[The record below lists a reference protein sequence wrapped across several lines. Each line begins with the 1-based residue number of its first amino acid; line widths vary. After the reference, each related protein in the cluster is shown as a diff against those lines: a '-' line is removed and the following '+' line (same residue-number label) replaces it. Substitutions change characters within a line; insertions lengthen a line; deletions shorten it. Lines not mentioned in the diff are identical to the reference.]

1 MSEQSQTPFLKFLEA
16 GEGKGGFETDDVL
29 AALLLLM
36 KQVLAAHEAGLV
48 APLDGIADLQL
59 AEQGHF
65 VFAPDKV
72 SSPNKNTS
80 KIEALQSPVSQAV
93 EVVAESR
100 RTANI
105 DEGSLAVSDLGV
117 GTGEATITKPVYLP
131 NYRSWEHVLGHHDE
145 LTDIFSLGML
155 LASLACN
162 LDFTDPE
169 DLEVFSVNRTNL
181 FGVNRRLNPVLASVI
196 VQMTELNRH
205 KRAPDLAQLI
215 SRLEHYREQPA
226 EFDFNRLQGF
236 KEAEL
241 TGKRRLIQSHL
252 RDRLFE
258 ISRRNRLIY
267 FKPTLQTLN
276 LTVASVPL
284 LLDYRNIKLEQLFV
298 WHAELADAITEGAP
312 MSLGKYLRFEDA
324 PYIPGVLDKIISEAR
339 RDRAE
344 FGFAQLRLVLCFL
357 RWNNLKEAPNER
369 IHSPLLLLPVELTKK
384 KGVRDNYV
392 LDPTTSEAEVN
403 PALRHHLKE
412 LYDLS
417 LPEIVDLKE
426 TKLQQFCDTLRAQ
439 IQASEPGVTL
449 NLIDRPQIELIHEK
463 ARQRVDQYRRRM
475 KLLARR
481 ARKASKPE
489 YSYDREHFRPLGLQ
503 LFLEKVRPTP
513 MPLRDV
519 MGAAPQPRLPN
530 IVEPALP
537 AESGKVL
544 ETERRMFSL
553 RDGDNQ
559 NPYSWDFD
567 LCSLTLGNFNYR
579 KMTLVR
585 DYARLIETDM
595 ASGAFDTVF
604 SLSPKPPE
612 EAPPPL
618 ELEQQNL
625 IISCDAAQG
634 SAIARARTGASYIIQ
649 GPPGTGKSQTITNL
663 IADYVARGKRV
674 LFVCEKRAA
683 IDVVFHRLRQQGLD
697 ELCCLIHDSQTDK
710 KAFIQNLKQ
719 TYEQFLSQ
727 SEVDA
732 EAERNRTATLK
743 TMEQDLVGLRRF
755 SEVMRQPQVQT
766 GIGVRSLLHRLVELR
781 GARTF
786 PSAASQERIQVDKS
800 SSASTESKAAVAGD
814 GHTPRSATPAH
825 SEIAADKNVRAPRDL
840 PPAVEEVLPEYPLWL
855 QHGEVVE
862 RLLTALTE
870 LGEDLCFAKHP
881 LRWLGKSVLEADR
894 PIEKLTTWLDRAEDL
909 LDAIENAL
917 ELSGLPAELWDTFEE
932 IQAILGFAV
941 RAHPL
946 VARNLLG
953 VLTKGA
959 EARAF
964 DDLAKELETK
974 TQALA
979 QAQRKTAAWK
989 EPLSPDDTQNA
1000 LAQAQSFEKS
1010 IFRFLQPA
1018 FWRLRKTLQTRYD
1031 FAQHAVSPTWSK
1043 ILKDLVAQQEIQ
1055 AALDKLSEQARKE
1068 WQTDDVPAFRSFV
1081 EQLRTDRNTSHPS
1094 VKALIQQ
1101 LAKSSDGGSLIENL
1115 AGISER
1121 FAELDTILRSLL
1133 AEHQQFDFPELA
1145 QVLASLR
1152 EQTGLLVELSPL
1164 LADLVGLPEPFST
1177 ALRRVEVPL
1186 HEFEAAIG
1194 HKSLNQVYRQD
1205 RAVDRFEGR
1214 LLSRKMEQLEKHYR
1228 EWLAL
1233 NARCLRTAVRRQF
1246 IEHVNVSSLP
1256 ASQLQAEQKAF
1267 KKSYAAGR
1275 RDLEHEFGKTMRY
1288 KAIRELAAGDT
1299 GQVIRDLK
1307 PIWLMSPLSVSDT
1320 LPLDPDLFDVVIFD
1334 EASQIPLEEAIPA
1347 IYRSH
1352 QVIIVGDEMQLPPTT
1367 FFATTRTEGDSIVV
1381 EEEGES
1387 FEVDLDSDSFLTQSA
1402 QNLPSTLL
1410 AWHYRSRYESLISFS
1425 NAAFYRGNLFTIP
1438 DRQRAIDHQ
1447 AEIHVTAPE
1456 QGAANAGALL
1466 ARSISFHFIEN
1477 GVYEDRTNPNEA
1489 SYIAQLVRAL
1499 LGREVKLSIG
1509 IVAFSEA
1516 QQTELE
1522 NALSRL
1528 ADEDSAFAAQLEA
1541 EYVREENDVFCGLF
1555 VKNLENVQGDERD
1568 IIIMSVCYG
1577 HDAGGRMLMNFGPI
1591 NQRGGEKRLN
1601 VIFSRAKHHMALVSS
1616 IRHHDVTNDYND
1628 GANSLKNFLQY
1639 AEAVSKGD
1647 VVTAR
1652 RVLENLNPLSRQ
1664 ALAPLNKGDA
1674 VVEQLAAALRSRG
1687 HSVDVNVGQSR
1698 FRCDLAVR
1706 GNSDTLYQLGIL
1718 VDTDGHY
1725 ANPNLLDRYL
1735 MQPSILRAFG
1745 WRFALVLTKDWYH
1758 NPDDVLVRL
1767 EKILQG
1773 QDLTEEPQAEEE
1785 SIEHVVSMGKEEA
1798 PPATLPEQKAPT
1810 NMEPVRPA
1818 RPVGQVQTT
1827 AASSPTTPA
1836 PPTPTATTQTPAPKS
1851 TAVRHFE
1858 YVGGSSRKFWEI
1870 SISGNSS
1877 TVRFGRLGTAGQSQT
1892 KSFTDE
1898 SSAKREAEKLIAE
1911 KLRKGYTEAAG

>member
-1 MSEQSQTPFLKFLEA
+1 MSERSEAPFLKFLEA
-16 GEGKGGFETDDVL
+16 GEAKGGFETDDVL
-29 AALLLLM
+29 AAVLPLM

-48 APLDGIADLQL
+48 APLDGIQDLFL
-59 AEQGHF
+59 AEQGYLI
-65 VFAPDKV
+65 FAPTKV
-72 SSPNKNTS
+72 SSPEKNPA
-80 KIEALQSPVSQAV
+80 KVEALQLPVSRAV
-93 EVVAESR
+93 EVVAESS
-100 RTANI
+100 RTANM
-105 DEGSLAVSDLGV
+105 DESSLSASDLAV
-117 GTGEATITKPVYLP
+117 GTVPGDIARPVYLP
-131 NYRSWEHVLGHHDE
+131 GYRSWEHALGHHDE

-155 LASLACN
+155 LASIACG

-169 DLEVFSVNRTNL
+169 ELEIFTVNRTNL

-196 VQMTELNRH
+196 MQMTELNRH
-205 KRAPDLAQLI
+205 KRAPDLVQLI
-215 SRLEHYREQPA
+215 SRLENYREQPA

-236 KEAEL
+236 KEAGL

-276 LTVASVPL
+276 LTLASVPV

-298 WHAELADAITEGAP
+298 WHAELASTITEGAP

-357 RWNNLKEAPNER
+357 RWNNLKEAPHER

-384 KGVRDNYV
+384 KGVRDHYV

-403 PALRHHLKE
+403 PALRHQLKE
-412 LYDLS
+412 LYNLS
-417 LPEIVDLKE
+417 LPELLDLKE
-426 TKLQQFCDTLRAQ
+426 TSLEQFCDVLRAQ

-449 NLIDRPQIELIHEK
+449 NRIDRPQIELISEK
-463 ARQRVDQYRRRM
+463 ARQRLDQYRRRM
-475 KLLARR
+475 KLQ
-481 ARKASKPE
+481 ARKARKAARPE
-489 YSYDREHFRPLGLQ
+489 YSYDRENLRPLGLQ
-503 LFLEKVRPTP
+503 LFLAKVRPTP

-519 MGAAPQPRLPN
+519 MGAAPEPRLPN
-530 IVEPALP
+530 IVDPALP
-537 AESGKVL
+537 PDSGKVL

-553 RDGDNQ
+553 RPGGNQ

-579 KMTLVR
+579 KMTLVC

-595 ASGAFDTVF
+595 ASSAFDSVF

-612 EAPPPL
+612 EPPAPL
-618 ELEQQNL
+618 GLADQHL
-625 IISCDAAQG
+625 IICCDAAQA

-663 IADYVARGKRV
+663 IADYVACGKRV

-727 SEVDA
+727 AEVDPDA
-732 EAERNRTATLK
+732 EKDRAAVLRTV
-743 TMEQDLVGLRRF
+743 EQDLANLRRF
-755 SEVMRQPQVQT
+755 SDVMRQPQAQT
-766 GIGVRSLLHRLVELR
+766 GIAVRSLLRRLVELR
-781 GARTF
+781 GLGASACPPVSSVKEPHAEPGTRT
-786 PSAASQERIQVDKS
+786 PG
-800 SSASTESKAAVAGD
+800 GD
-814 GHTPRSATPAH
+814 RLFA
-825 SEIAADKNVRAPRDL
+825 L
-840 PPAVEEVLPEYPLWL
+840 PPAVEELLPEYSLWL

-862 RLLTALTE
+862 RLRAALAD
-870 LGEDLCFAKHP
+870 LGEELCFAKHP
-881 LRWLGKSVLEADR
+881 LRWLGKGVLEADR
-894 PIEKLTTWLDRAEDL
+894 PIETLSTHLDRAEDL
-909 LDAIENAL
+909 LDAIESAL
-917 ELSGLPAELWDTFEE
+917 ELSGLPGELWDTFEE
-932 IQAILGFAV
+932 IQAILGFTV
-941 RAHPL
+941 RARPL
-946 VARNLLG
+946 VARNLLS
-953 VLTKGA
+953 VLTNDSAAG
-959 EARAF
+959 AF
-964 DDLAKELETK
+964 DERIGELDATAE
-974 TQALA
+974 ALA
-979 QAQRKTAAWK
+979 QAQRKTAAWRD
-989 EPLSPDDTQNA
+989 PLSPDDTQNA
-1000 LAQAQSFEKS
+1000 LAQARAFEKS
-1010 IFRFLQPA
+1010 IFRFLQPG
-1018 FWRLRKTLQTRYD
+1018 FWRLKATLQKRYD
-1031 FAQHAVSPTWSK
+1031 FTQHAVAPPWSK
-1043 ILKDLVAQQEIQ
+1043 ILEELAAQHELQ
-1055 AALDKLSEQARKE
+1055 AALDALCKQACKA
-1068 WQTDDVPAFRSFV
+1068 WQTDDVPAFRALV
-1081 EQLRTDRNTSHPS
+1081 EQLRADRLTSHPS

-1101 LAKSSDGGSLIENL
+1101 LTKASEAASLVENL

-1121 FAELDTILRSLL
+1121 FSELDAILRSLL
-1133 AEHQQFDFPELA
+1133 AEHEQFDFPELD
-1145 QVLASLR
+1145 QVLATLR

-1164 LADLVGLPEPFST
+1164 LGELVNLPEPLT
-1177 ALRRVEVPL
+1177 NALRRVEVPL
-1186 HEFEAAIG
+1186 NEFEAVIG

-1205 RAVDRFEGR
+1205 RAVNRFEGR
-1214 LLSRKMEQLEKHYR
+1214 ILARKMEQLEQHYR

-1233 NARCLRTAVRRQF
+1233 NARCLRAAVRRQF
-1246 IEHVNVSSLP
+1246 LEHVNISSLP
-1256 ASQLQAEQKAF
+1256 VSQLQPEQKAF

-1288 KAIRELAAGDT
+1288 KSIRELAAGDT

-1320 LPLDPDLFDVVIFD
+1320 LPLDPALFDVVIFD

-1352 QVIIVGDEMQLPPTT
+1352 QVIVVGDEMQLPPTT
-1367 FFATTRTEGDSIVV
+1367 FFAATRSEDDSVLV
-1381 EEEGES
+1381 EEGGET
-1387 FEVDLDSDSFLTQSA
+1387 FEVDLDADSFLTQSA

-1425 NAAFYRGNLFTIP
+1425 NAAFYSGNLYTIP

-1447 AEIHVTAPE
+1447 TEIRVTAPE
-1456 QGAANAGALL
+1456 QGAANTAALL
-1466 ARSISFHFIEN
+1466 TRSISFHFIEN

-1489 SYIAQLVRAL
+1489 AYIAQLIRSL
-1499 LGREVKLSIG
+1499 LREEVKLSIG
-1509 IVAFSEA
+1509 VVAFSEA
-1516 QQTELE
+1516 QQTEIE
-1522 NALSRL
+1522 NALGRL
-1528 ADEDSAFAAQLEA
+1528 ADDDSGFAAQLEA

-1616 IRHHDVTNDYND
+1616 IRHHDISNDFND

-1639 AEAVSKGD
+1639 AEAISKGD
-1647 VVTAR
+1647 AAAAR

-1664 ALAPLNKGDA
+1664 ALAPVNRGDA
-1674 VVEQLAAALRSRG
+1674 VVEQLAAVLRSRG
-1687 HSVDVNVGQSR
+1687 HSVDMNVGQSR

-1706 GNSDTLYQLGIL
+1706 SQSESLYQLGIL
-1718 VDTDGHY
+1718 VDTDAHY

-1758 NPDDVLVRL
+1758 TPDDVLARL
-1767 EKILQG
+1767 EKILRG
-1773 QDLTEEPQAEEE
+1773 EEIPQDPAPENEEPSQPATAVPPAG
-1785 SIEHVVSMGKEEA
+1785 SGLASTLKQ
-1798 PPATLPEQKAPT
+1798 PPATSATSDAPSVPSSVQAT
-1810 NMEPVRPA
+1810 PA
-1818 RPVGQVQTT
+1818 AP
-1827 AASSPTTPA
+1827 APA
-1836 PPTPTATTQTPAPKS
+1836 PPFLAAVSLAPAVTPLSAPS
-1851 TAVRHFE
+1851 PGPLRHFE
-1858 YVGGSSRKFWEI
+1858 FISGSSRKFWEI
-1870 SISGNSS
+1870 SVSGNSF
-1877 TVRFGRLGTAGQSQT
+1877 TVRFGRIGTAGQSQT
-1892 KSFTDE
+1892 KSFAEEPT
-1898 SSAKREAEKLIAE
+1898 AKREADKLIAE
-1911 KLRKGYTEAAG
+1911 KLRKGYKEQRDQL